1 MTVDNAYLMNGDP
14 VTITGTFNNTGTGID
29 GVTAADPDRV
39 VKVYAVDGT
48 FVKEGKAGEVLGLVA
63 CRRAFTS

>member
-29 GVTAADPDRV
+29 GV
-39 VKVYAVDGT
+39 
-48 FVKEGKAGEVLGLVA
+48 KEGKAGEVLGGLKKGVYITEGKKVLVK
-63 CRRAFTS
+63 